1 MAPQLEECPLPQED
15 GQIKPKHSKDL
26 QNKITPAQENTTKA
40 PTIEEPDATENHQ
53 TEDASHRI
61 HSQTKLVKKNYGYYG
76 RSNIM
81 VQLMLDI
88 IEYIV
93 RTMTKHYAQVNLY
106 QRKLQLKQKNKGRIV
121 VVAEED
127 EDAHARSSS
136 KSTSTNTSTKS
147 KKRDDTDRLVQVRE
161 DDINKLVRFL
171 VDHETLVQVF
181 MISPLCVMVLYIV
194 LVENGQLY
202 WNGGGVLCGRI

>member
-136 KSTSTNTSTKS
+136 KSTSTNTSKKS
-147 KKRDDTDRLVQVRE
+147 KKRDDQQVHMDCLVHHQRCKVSKSKSKSQKDQQRIQ
-161 DDINKLVRFL
+161 INVPNTFIAITFEL
-171 VDHETLVQVF
+171 H
-181 MISPLCVMVLYIV
+181 IV
-194 LVENGQLY
+194 LTKFY
-202 WNGGGVLCGRI
+202 P